1 MKNSIHLS
9 AALHINIMLGQRW
22 GEHGSR
28 LGVGG
33 GGVNKSIF
41 TVFKIWCF
49 TSILLCLFY
58 VFVRRCSTDPVY
70 PMWSL
75 KLYQSC
81 LRLVETGR
89 RLTGPDLSS
98 WDITSP
104 HGPCFAIKRILNAR
118 RSFMRGLHS
127 QLIKHALLLQ
137 HRAKILP
144 RVGDVWSP
152 KTFLSMIYSR
162 RTPFVFLSHLICL
175 LDSYSSDYVAEGKN
189 VPHLSSII

>member
-81 LRLVETGR
+81 LRLVEAGR

-104 HGPCFAIKRILNAR
+104 HGPLFCYQAHFKCQTVFYAR
-118 RSFMRGLHS
+118 FTQSAYQACS
-127 QLIKHALLLQ
+127 SSAASCKN
-137 HRAKILP
+137 
-144 RVGDVWSP
+144 
-152 KTFLSMIYSR
+152 
-162 RTPFVFLSHLICL
+162 TPTSGRCL
-175 LDSYSSDYVAEGKN
+175 VS
-189 VPHLSSII
+189 